1 MLLNMINK
9 RVAIFLPDGVG
20 IRNYLFSDLIK
31 KLKQNN
37 AEVIIYHKIGDAAL
51 LETQRIHG
59 VEMESYSLPNYKESA
74 LEKFYREL
82 DCLVRLKFFGRKLN
96 NPTIVTNW
104 RPPKRTRML
113 KVFYSGVEF
122 FSRFFKSYNAILK
135 IEKLYRRRAQQSA
148 FLNGYVSLLQNTKP
162 DIILCT
168 HQRSILAT
176 PLFEAARQ
184 LGIKTVTAIYSWDNL
199 PKARMAFRADKY
211 FVWSDYMRDEI
222 GIYYPEISQDK
233 VVVTGTPQFEFYRK
247 QEYLLTRTDFC
258 QKYGFDANR
267 PIICYSGGDTLTS
280 PYDQV
285 YLKDLAQA
293 LQDIPMERRPQIL
306 FRRCPVDWSPRFD
319 KVLTDFSDVIIS
331 VDPLWTYEK
340 NDIENWTLT
349 YPKFEDVVLL
359 VNVAYHCDMVYNVGS
374 TMAHDYS
381 MFDKPACYIN
391 YNPDGA
397 DKLYSIDEIYQY
409 QHFRSMPSPEAVIWI
424 MSKNDIAGKVMHS
437 IENGGNHS
445 LQRKA
450 WVEKVILHP
459 VEKASDNIT
468 KALLEA
474 V

>member
-1 MLLNMINK
+1 MLNK

-31 KLKQNN
+31 KLKEQN
-37 AEVIIYHKIGDAAL
+37 AEVIIYHKIGDTAL
-51 LETQRIHG
+51 SETKRIHG
-59 VEMESYSLPNYKESA
+59 VEIESHTLPDYKESP

-82 DCLVRLKFFGRKLN
+82 DCLTRLKFFGKKLN
-96 NPTIVTNW
+96 NPTIITNW

-113 KVFYSGVEF
+113 QFFYFGIEF
-122 FSRFFKSYNAILK
+122 FSHFYKSYKAILK
-135 IEKLYRRRAQQSA
+135 IGEKYKAQAQRSP
-148 FLNGYVSLLQNTKP
+148 FLDAYITLLQNTKP
-162 DIILCT
+162 DVILCT

-176 PLFEAARQ
+176 PLFEAAKK

-211 FVWSDYMRDEI
+211 FVWSDYMKDEMR
-222 GIYYPEISQDK
+222 IYYPEVPQDD
-233 VVVTGTPQFEFYRK
+233 VIVTGTPQFEFYRK
-247 QEYLLTRTDFC
+247 QEYLLTRNEFC
-258 QKYGFDANR
+258 QKYGFDTNR

-285 YLKDLAQA
+285 YLKDLAEA
-293 LQDIPMERRPQIL
+293 LQDIPVEKRPQIL
-306 FRRCPVDWSPRFD
+306 FRRCPVDWSARFD
-319 KVLTDFSDVIIS
+319 KVLADFSNVIIP
-331 VDPLWTYEK
+331 VDPLWTFEK

-349 YPKFEDVVLL
+349 YPSFEDVVML

-381 MFDKPACYIN
+381 MFDKPACYVN
-391 YNPDGA
+391 YDPDDAGSF
-397 DKLYSIDEIYQY
+397 YSIDEIYQY

-424 MSKNDIAGKVMHS
+424 MSKNDIAGKIMYS
-437 IENGGNHS
+437 IEYGSNHS